1 MKIDHIG
8 APLVQKQL
16 CLLHL
21 TEEICW
27 WRLMSWYFLMNTTQC
42 DTALAPVAVHVLS
55 QGKMSALKREGPH
68 VRSRTGL
75 APTPPYNR
83 CFPLHLSD
91 PSTQQASVLWGI
103 CSGMMWCN
111 RAMQSGDQKNR
122 AQLKGYFEGMM
133 KQQGCVFLTSPVLIR
148 NRIL

>member
-1 MKIDHIG
+1 
-8 APLVQKQL
+8 
-16 CLLHL
+16 
-21 TEEICW
+21 
-27 WRLMSWYFLMNTTQC
+27 MNTTQC
-42 DTALAPVAVHVLS
+42 DTAVTPVAVHVLS

-75 APTPPYNR
+75 APPPYNR
-83 CFPLHLSD
+83 RFPLHLSD

-111 RAMQSGDQKNR
+111 RAMQSGDQKNL
-122 AQLKGYFEGMM
+122 AQLEGYFGGRM
-133 KQQGCVFLTSPVLIR
+133 KQQGCALLTSPVPIR